1 MKVYNKAIRVE
12 IKEDSNSRG
21 LKMTDVKMMRNQ
33 CGTAAAAGASTLNIK
48 SEQKPKCF
56 GDIVD
61 LVLHLSDEDWMA
73 LSRGMTKKK
82 VTRVEFAAACT
93 NIVTAV
99 SSAVVQRL
107 LKPLSQSFGV
117 EAILEANKKLKKM
130 AESESS
136 EGSASVAS
144 SQSSPMEVSDFICQL
159 SQKIVTEIKGA
170 MLEAIR
176 STVSR
181 LRASASSPTEDPITQ
196 LDDLS
201 IACTNEICDKI
212 LALYNFEEAESI
224 GGESTPALS
233 SSLDEVASIWSRSVT
248 SVSVTDVPKTTNAA
262 QMPSDYAPQAVSD
275 EFISKASQMIA
286 EILLKTDQT
295 LCASMSSQTS
305 VCSEAE
311 LTELANNAATEILQK
326 SLTLLQAHASFFSSS
341 DADQSGPEY
350 EQKFL
355 SFAQKIHMD
364 IHKQVFKFTCER
376 KQAVLEKSKTHLEAK
391 LDVGTETV
399 QEPATVEQF
408 LDKATHVMSE
418 ILVNRLNTHISTD
431 LISLKDSGS
440 IKVPSLMESVELER
454 VSSSKVNKVEISG
467 VPLEMER
474 KAQVGE
480 AQMNVSEADTTP
492 YPKSTTDI
500 SLIPQGLTGQ
510 DESSTDTE
518 GKSGTLDQDTAYVP
532 LNLFTVV
539 SNQMKAFFTFFSKR
553 AADDKSSVQSE
564 REENSVIP
572 IHTGEDSLV
581 QELAVGRSLSDSFLL
596 RKKSVVHYMRFPPEL
611 IYTFVEESAKSL
623 LRNVLADESSSKSN
637 RRNGINR
644 RDGSNGSDGHSPHT
658 AEGQEKMPKVRY
670 VVKTNRIL
678 VVVHPKK
685 QKKNKHTVPLPQAE
699 HIHDAPHKKSVF
711 KTMGRFF
718 SNISKTF
725 TNRADTETAPDTHL
739 SKSEPGDQPG
749 DR

>member
-1 MKVYNKAIRVE
+1 
-12 IKEDSNSRG
+12 
-21 LKMTDVKMMRNQ
+21 MTDEKKMRNM
-33 CGTAAAAGASTLNIK
+33 CGTAGASTLNIK

-61 LVLHLSDEDWMA
+61 LVLHLSDEDWMV

-93 NIVTAV
+93 TIVTAV

-107 LKPLSQSFGV
+107 LKPLSKSFGV

-136 EGSASVAS
+136 KSSASVAS
-144 SQSSPMEVSDFICQL
+144 SQSSPMEVPDFICQL

-181 LRASASSPTEDPITQ
+181 LRVSASSPTEDSVTQ

-212 LALYNFEEAESI
+212 LALYNFEEAESQ
-224 GGESTPALS
+224 GESTPALS

-248 SVSVTDVPKTTNAA
+248 PVSVTDVPKTTHTA
-262 QMPSDYAPQAVSD
+262 QMPSDCAPRAVSD

-305 VCSEAE
+305 VYSEAE
-311 LTELANNAATEILQK
+311 LMELANNTATEILQK
-326 SLTLLQAHASFFSSS
+326 SLTLLQAHVSYFSSS

-364 IHKQVFKFTCER
+364 IHKQVFKFACER
-376 KQAVLEKSKTHLEAK
+376 KQAVLEKNKTLLEAK
-391 LDVGTETV
+391 PDVGTENV
-399 QEPATVEQF
+399 EEPATVEQF

-431 LISLKDSGS
+431 LISAKDSGS
-440 IKVPSLMESVELER
+440 IKVPSLEPER
-454 VSSSKVNKVEISG
+454 VSSSKVNKAISG
-467 VPLEMER
+467 VDLEMER

-492 YPKSTTDI
+492 YPKRTTDI
-500 SLIPQGLTGQ
+500 SLIRQGLSGQ
-510 DESSTDTE
+510 DESSIDTE
-518 GKSGTLDQDTAYVP
+518 GKSGTLDQDSAYVP
-532 LNLFTVV
+532 LHLFSVV
-539 SNQMKAFFTFFSKR
+539 SNQMKSFFTFFSKR
-553 AADDKSSVQSE
+553 AADDRSSARSE
-564 REENSVIP
+564 REENSVVP
-572 IHTGEDSLV
+572 IQTGEDGFV
-581 QELAVGRSLSDSFLL
+581 HELEVGRSLSDSVLL
-596 RKKSVVHYMRFPPEL
+596 RKKSVVHMRFPPQL
-611 IYTFVEESAKSL
+611 IYTFVEESAKAL
-623 LRNVLADESSSKSN
+623 LRNVLADELSTKSN
-637 RRNGINR
+637 GRNGINR
-644 RDGSNGSDGHSPHT
+644 RDGSNGSDGRSPHT

-670 VVKTNRIL
+670 VVKTNRTL

-685 QKKNKHTVPLPQAE
+685 QKKKHTVPLPQDE
-699 HIHDAPHKKSVF
+699 HLDDGSHKKSVF

-725 TNRADTETAPDTHL
+725 TNRANTETAPYTHL
-739 SKSEPGDQPG
+739 MTHDPPGE
-749 DR
+749 R